1 MKDFPSLKDH
11 FLIAMPTMADPRFS
25 QTVTY
30 ILEHDDQGAMGVVIN
45 KPMEVNLD
53 ELFDHLEIETAED
66 FIVSKAGQ
74 KKIMSG
80 GPVQIERGFILHKP
94 FGEWDSSM
102 QLNEDICVTTSKD
115 ILTAIS
121 KAESPEEVEIA
132 LGYAGWEE
140 GQLDQEILEN
150 TWLSVPADPAIL
162 FHTPAD
168 LRWEAAAKLI
178 GIDIN
183 NLALR
188 AGHS

>member
-1 MKDFPSLKDH
+1 
-11 FLIAMPTMADPRFS
+11 
-25 QTVTY
+25 VTY